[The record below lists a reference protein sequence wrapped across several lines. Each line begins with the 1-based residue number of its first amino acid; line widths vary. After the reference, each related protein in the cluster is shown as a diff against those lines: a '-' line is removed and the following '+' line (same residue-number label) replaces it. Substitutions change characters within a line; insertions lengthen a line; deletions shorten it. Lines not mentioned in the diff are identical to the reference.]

1 MDWLFRSRRAEPKGG
16 ADLPASTGNAERALR
31 ALLAA
36 SIILPILIFNG
47 VAWIAYRQHF
57 KDAHNRL
64 ETMLSVVYEHAL
76 KVFETFELAAKY
88 TDELFEDV
96 TDEQLIASEA
106 DYHARLKVLTDT
118 LPQLRDIWVIDRN
131 GHPLVSGTIFPMPH
145 HLDLS
150 DRDHFVFHKNNAV
163 SGMFISDV
171 IDSRAADRRV
181 IVIAR
186 RRAAPAGRDEFRGI
200 MTTAIAPEY
209 FADYYSTLPLRHSGI
224 VALVREDG
232 VILARHPDL
241 GGRPARLAPRT
252 PIFAQISA
260 SPLSGILTAVSPFD
274 AVERIIAYR
283 RLQRHGIY
291 VVAGVETRT
300 IVHDWMRAMLNHLF
314 FGIPATITMVLLA
327 WIALRHTRRESMAYE
342 RLHHEVAQRELAENA
357 LRQSQKM
364 EAIGRLTGG
373 IAHDFN
379 NLLTAILG
387 NVDLAVLR
395 LGNANE
401 RVQRNLASAREAS
414 QRAVT
419 LVNRLLSYSR
429 LHPLEVKTVDVN
441 RLVQGMSELLR
452 RAIGETISVETAFA
466 GGLWKTTVDPNQLES
481 AILNLA
487 VNAKD
492 AMPDGGRLSIETA
505 NAYLDE
511 AYAATHGDGITAGQY
526 VMLAVTDTGS
536 GMSQE
541 VVDHA
546 FEPFFTTKPTGVG
559 TGLGLSMVYGFVKQ
573 SGGHIKIYSEV
584 GEGSTIKLYFPR
596 SRERSEISRGSGEH
610 VETSPPLAAR
620 SFETILVVEDDE
632 EVMRLAT
639 DVLREAGYRVLS
651 ARDGAGALRLLE
663 RNPEIALLFTDVVLP
678 GGMNG
683 RELANEA
690 LKQRP
695 TLKVLY
701 ATGYSRSAIF
711 HQERLDP
718 DVQLLTKPFTYE
730 LLTRTVRQMLD
741 SDAHPARSAK
751 QTGR

>member
-1 MDWLFRSRRAEPKGG
+1 
-16 ADLPASTGNAERALR
+16 
-31 ALLAA
+31 
-36 SIILPILIFNG
+36 
-47 VAWIAYRQHF
+47 
-57 KDAHNRL
+57 
-64 ETMLSVVYEHAL
+64 
-76 KVFETFELAAKY
+76 
-88 TDELFEDV
+88 
-96 TDEQLIASEA
+96 
-106 DYHARLKVLTDT
+106 
-118 LPQLRDIWVIDRN
+118 
-131 GHPLVSGTIFPMPH
+131 
-145 HLDLS
+145 
-150 DRDHFVFHKNNAV
+150 
-163 SGMFISDV
+163 
-171 IDSRAADRRV
+171 
-181 IVIAR
+181 
-186 RRAAPAGRDEFRGI
+186 

-252 PIFAQISA
+252 PIFAHISA

-291 VVAGVETRT
+291 VVAGVETPT

-314 FGIPATITMVLLA
+314 FGIPTTMVLLA

-452 RAIGETISVETAFA
+452 RAIGQTISVETAFA

-536 GMSQE
+536 GMSRE

-596 SRERSEISRGSGEH
+596 SRERSEISRGPGEH
-610 VETSPPLAAR
+610 A
-620 SFETILVVEDDE
+620 
-632 EVMRLAT
+632 
-639 DVLREAGYRVLS
+639 
-651 ARDGAGALRLLE
+651 
-663 RNPEIALLFTDVVLP
+663 
-678 GGMNG
+678 
-683 RELANEA
+683 
-690 LKQRP
+690 
-695 TLKVLY
+695 
-701 ATGYSRSAIF
+701 
-711 HQERLDP
+711 
-718 DVQLLTKPFTYE
+718 
-730 LLTRTVRQMLD
+730 
-741 SDAHPARSAK
+741 
-751 QTGR
+751 

>member
-1 MDWLFRSRRAEPKGG
+1 
-16 ADLPASTGNAERALR
+16 
-31 ALLAA
+31 
-36 SIILPILIFNG
+36 
-47 VAWIAYRQHF
+47 
-57 KDAHNRL
+57 
-64 ETMLSVVYEHAL
+64 
-76 KVFETFELAAKY
+76 
-88 TDELFEDV
+88 
-96 TDEQLIASEA
+96 
-106 DYHARLKVLTDT
+106 
-118 LPQLRDIWVIDRN
+118 
-131 GHPLVSGTIFPMPH
+131 
-145 HLDLS
+145 
-150 DRDHFVFHKNNAV
+150 
-163 SGMFISDV
+163 
-171 IDSRAADRRV
+171 
-181 IVIAR
+181 
-186 RRAAPAGRDEFRGI
+186 

-252 PIFAQISA
+252 PILGQISA

-291 VVAGVETRT
+291 GVAGVETPT
-300 IVHDWMRAMLNHLF
+300 IVRDWMRAMLNHVF

-342 RLHHEVAQRELAENA
+342 RLHDEVAQRELAENA

-429 LHPLEVKTVDVN
+429 LHPLEVKAVDVN

-452 RAIGETISVETAFA
+452 RAIGEPISVETAFA

-492 AMPDGGRLSIETA
+492 AMPDGGRLTIETA
-505 NAYLDE
+505 NAHLDE
-511 AYAATHGDGITAGQY
+511 AYATTHGDGITAGQY

-559 TGLGLSMVYGFVKQ
+559 TGLGLSMVYGFIKQ

-584 GEGSTIKLYFPR
+584 GRGTSVRLYLPR
-596 SRERSEISRGSGEH
+596 NGGDQQQAAVRQRPPTSRGRER
-610 VETSPPLAAR
+610 
-620 SFETILVVEDDE
+620 ILVVEDDAQ
-632 EVMRLAT
+632 VRASILRQLASLGYAAAEAPGGT
-639 DVLREAGYRVLS
+639 AALAALEAAPQPYDVLL
-651 ARDGAGALRLLE
+651 
-663 RNPEIALLFTDVVLP
+663 TDVVMP
-678 GGMNG
+678 GPLNG
-683 RELANEA
+683 EA
-690 LKQRP
+690 LAAEAVRRWP
-695 TLKVLY
+695 MVKVVFMS
-701 ATGYSRSAIF
+701 GY
-711 HQERLDP
+711 
-718 DVQLLTKPFTYE
+718 T
-730 LLTRTVRQMLD
+730 
-741 SDAHPARSAK
+741 
-751 QTGR
+751 